1 MIYLLNNH
9 DTIWNA
15 ALKIL
20 SRRDHSEHELRQKLY
35 QKDYKNE
42 EIDQVIARLVPYGYI
57 NDTKFAK
64 NLFEK
69 YLRSNKYS
77 FNVIIGKLKQ
87 HGIAD
92 VIIKNVTTDHNSE
105 EEWQSALKLALNR
118 FKALDDTNR
127 EKIYRFLGTR
137 GFSTTTIHKVFEQM
151 KIDQDDQE

>member
-1 MIYLLNNH
+1 M
-9 DTIWNA
+9 
-15 ALKIL
+15 
-20 SRRDHSEHELRQKLY
+20 RGLY

-87 HGIAD
+87 HGIPD
-92 VIIKNVTTDHNSE
+92 VIIKDVTTDHNSG
-105 EEWQSALKLALNR
+105 EEWQSALKLAVNR
-118 FKALDDTNR
+118 FKLLDDNNR

-151 KIDQDDQE
+151 KMNHDDLE

>member
-20 SRRDHSEHELRQKLY
+20 SRRDHSESELRQKLH

-42 EIDQVIARLVPYGYI
+42 EIDQVIVRLVPYGYI

-69 YLRSNKYS
+69 YLRLNKYS
-77 FNVIIGKLKQ
+77 FNIILGKLKQ
-87 HGIAD
+87 HGITDA
-92 VIIKNVTTDHNSE
+92 IIQNVTNGHKSE
-105 EEWQSALKLALNR
+105 EEWQSALKLALHR
-118 FKALDDTNR
+118 FKVLDATNR

-137 GFSTTTIHKVFEQM
+137 GFSTTTIHKVFQQM
-151 KIDQDDQE
+151 EMDHDDME